1 MLPMA
6 VVVTIGLSSNDN
18 ALAQSPLAPVMNEEL
33 MARLIK
39 YTQDLPRPRS
49 ITANLCKVLKLCDGT
64 KALPLKITQLTV
76 GNEIHLFGMPL
87 EADSKDI
94 VIMVTNPNT
103 VSAYLTDRTG
113 KLRAAAITEKNGARL
128 IANEGAAENFKAELV
143 LFAKKAAELPPTK

>member
-1 MLPMA
+1 
-6 VVVTIGLSSNDN
+6 
-18 ALAQSPLAPVMNEEL
+18 
-33 MARLIK
+33 
-39 YTQDLPRPRS
+39 
-49 ITANLCKVLKLCDGT
+49 
-64 KALPLKITQLTV
+64 LKITQLTV